1 MGGRWVGLIVDVA
14 VAKTNKYASRESGDT
29 AEIVERPGGGLS
41 AVVVDGQG
49 SGRAAKTLSLLLAS
63 RAVGLLKDGVRD
75 EAVAMAVH
83 DFLFAYRH
91 GQVSATL
98 DILSFDQATGS
109 VTLTRNGVA
118 PAVVGVGGRYE
129 TVGAEAGPLG
139 LYAATTPAAR
149 HFPAEPG
156 LRLIVVTDGVVG
168 SGERSGGGRFDLA
181 AFANGRLG
189 AAASAAEI
197 AEWMLA
203 EAIRRDDGRPRDDVT
218 VTALS
223 LGSHE
228 DAVLIRRA
236 CAALPLP

>member
-1 MGGRWVGLIVDVA
+1 VGLTVDVA

-49 SGRAAKTLSLLLAS
+49 SGKAAKTLSLLLAS

-83 DFLFAYRH
+83 DFLFSYRH

-98 DILSFDQATGS
+98 DILSFDQAAGS
-109 VTLTRNGVA
+109 VVLTRNGVA
-118 PAVVGVGGRYE
+118 PAVVGVGDRYE
-129 TVGAEAGPLG
+129 TVPPEAGSLG
-139 LYAATTPAAR
+139 LYAATRPAAR

-156 LRLIVVTDGVVG
+156 LRVIVVTDGVVG
-168 SGERSGGGRFDLA
+168 SGERSGLGRFDVA
-181 AFANGRLG
+181 AFANERLG
-189 AAASAAEI
+189 GVATAAET
-197 AEWMLA
+197 AELVLA

-218 VTALS
+218 VAVLS

-236 CAALPLP
+236 GTALPLP